1 MANNADNNPTTLGID
16 ILKGDNDNKLYVI
29 NEVLNYYQRKLRVLG
44 ISAARNLSHFVFNT
58 EKMLEAR
65 KLLNNLWTSKKLTPI
80 PEHENIIKR
89 LTESRSTRLLM
100 LKLLMTLLTFC
111 RLKIAD

>member
-65 KLLNNLWTSKKLTPI
+65 KLLNNL
-80 PEHENIIKR
+80 
-89 LTESRSTRLLM
+89 
-100 LKLLMTLLTFC
+100 
-111 RLKIAD
+111 